1 MVCYMAKRR
10 SDVGKKGKHS
20 RSDAAF
26 VSELP
31 KKRRKKMLFTII
43 VVAVILTVALA
54 SLLYFFILDTQS
66 DEKKDVLTTDIS
78 YGEGY
83 PEEEI
88 NFTFTLHNPDEET
101 DIFSPLVSGLPS
113 DWEVSL
119 PNTITVEG
127 GKSIDEEFII
137 IATKKTAMNK
147 TYSFMLNV
155 TSRNTQHTYTLEYK
169 LTIFKFFFD
178 IKVSTDT
185 PDREGYPNE
194 NITFNFTIYN
204 PNKESD
210 NFTANTTGLLYDW
223 KIIKP
228 SNISVD
234 SNETKQFEFHVVPSL
249 ESAKNLTYPFMLK
262 LISENT
268 KLTYILIYNLTIY
281 RYYGIGLICYN
292 NSHDADPG
300 RSTYYAIV
308 VKNTGNGED
317 NITLSYNE
325 SHLPINWDISFEFDS
340 IEIPAF
346 GSEVVIC
353 NITTDQNTAKGRYDI
368 DIIAS
373 GGGELRTSV
382 RLNTSLIRDFE
393 DVTLEIGDN
402 AQVNYIGT
410 LTDGLIFDTSHSYV
424 ALSSDYPKTEDF
436 SVMPTYYPL
445 KIYVG
450 PGNTDPDPTD
460 EYTSVIEGF
469 WEGVVGMKVG
479 ETIVVRIP
487 PEKAYNSEGHPL
499 QGKTLIFEITLV
511 SIDT

>member
-10 SDVGKKGKHS
+10 SAVGKKGKHS
-20 RSDAAF
+20 RSGAAL

-31 KKRRKKMLFTII
+31 EKRRKKMLLTII

-66 DEKKDVLTTDIS
+66 DEKKDVLTTDTS

-88 NFTFTLHNPDEET
+88 NFTFTVHNPDEET
-101 DIFSPLVSGLPS
+101 DTFSPLVSGLPY
-113 DWEVSL
+113 DWEVSM
-119 PNTITVEG
+119 PNTITVKG
-127 GKSIDEEFII
+127 GKSIDQKFTII
-137 IATKKTAMNK
+137 PTKKTAMNK

-178 IKVSTDT
+178 IQVSTDT
-185 PDREGYPNE
+185 PNGEGYPNE

-223 KIIKP
+223 KIFKP

-249 ESAKNLTYPFMLK
+249 ASAKNFTYPFMLK

-268 KLTYILIYNLTIY
+268 KLPYILIYNLTIY

-340 IEIPAF
+340 IELPAF

-382 RLNTSLIRDFE
+382 RLNTSLIKDFG
-393 DVTLEIGDN
+393 DEISALGDKV
-402 AQVNYIGT
+402 QVDYTGT
-410 LTDGLIFDTSHSYV
+410 LIDGVIFDTSHSYV
-424 ALSSDYPKTEDF
+424 AHNSDYPKTEDF
-436 SVMPTYYPL
+436 SVRPSYSPL
-445 KIYVG
+445 KVFV
-450 PGNTDPDPTD
+450 NATDTDPTD
-460 EYTSVIEGF
+460 DYTQVIEGF
-469 WEGVVGMKVG
+469 WEGIIGMKVD
-479 ETIVVRIP
+479 ETKVVRIP
-487 PEKAYNSEGHPL
+487 PEKAYNQEGHPL
-499 QGKTLIFEITLV
+499 YDKTLIFEITLV
-511 SIDT
+511 SIDS